1 MRKKRIFLL
10 AAVALGLAPGT
21 FVRSE
26 VTFDYNSPVTI
37 RALGFEPADS
47 GPLSL
52 AGVWQI
58 ASLNDH
64 VGGYSALV
72 ALDDDTFLAASDAGR
87 LLEIARPDRSDA
99 APRLEKFSRFRD
111 AEWMKV
117 DVEALARDPGTGQLW
132 IAIESL
138 NRIVRF
144 GKQRS
149 RGVVRS
155 PKQMADWPENAGPE
169 SMVRLADGRFII
181 IAEAGGESGQ
191 HSALL
196 YARDPLLG
204 GKANQ
209 FTVEGEGGYNPSDA
223 TQMPDGRILVILR
236 AVEVGFPIHFPVKLA
251 VFDPRE
257 IAEKEVV
264 KLDQLARIDTPFPSE
279 NYEGVLVTQE
289 AGGDWS
295 VWLIADDN
303 FSRFQRTLLLKL
315 DWKRGPGTRQKARR

>member
-58 ASLNDH
+58 DSLNDH

-87 LLEIARPDRSDA
+87 LLEIERPDRSDA
-99 APRLEKFSRFRD
+99 PPRLEKFSRFRD

-132 IAIESL
+132 IAIEEL

-144 GKQRS
+144 GPQRK
-149 RGVVRS
+149 RGAVRS
-155 PKQMADWPENAGPE
+155 PPQMAAWPDNAGPE
-169 SMVRLADGRFII
+169 SMVRLADGQFII
-181 IAEAGGESGQ
+181 IAEAGGENGQ
-191 HSALL
+191 HAALL

-204 GKANQ
+204 GKAIQ

-236 AVEVGFPIHFPVKLA
+236 GVELGFPIHFPVKLA
-251 VFDPRE
+251 VFDPGE

-264 KLDQLARIDTPFPSE
+264 KLDQLARIDRPFPSE